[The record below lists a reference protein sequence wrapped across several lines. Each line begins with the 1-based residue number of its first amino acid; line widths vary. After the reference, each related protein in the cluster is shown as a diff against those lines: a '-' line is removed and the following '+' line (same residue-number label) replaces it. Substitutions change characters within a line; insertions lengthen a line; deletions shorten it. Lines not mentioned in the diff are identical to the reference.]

1 MKHRFR
7 RLSEFLGHF
16 ISGVHKQKVE
26 ADEGKPPEERLT
38 EAIEEAP
45 REELKPYDPCTP
57 YFRTIIDQLL
67 AQYGRSYRDMR
78 LLLVD
83 TDPEEG
89 TDILAS
95 EEERYIVDQLLTG
108 LNDCRI
114 YTNRPEY
121 FADFAE
127 QILLESG
134 LVAEI
139 CSKKE
144 RIRDKSGT
152 GRKYNLILDF
162 ETAGDMEGNW
172 GGEHDIYIPIYK
184 KTWLQGAN
192 LDIRVPIG
200 YNTVIVKGVETE
212 ADKRLP
218 DRLEREFYAE

>member
-7 RLSEFLGHF
+7 RLSEFLGRF
-16 ISGVHKQKVE
+16 IPGAHKQKAE
-26 ADEGKPPEERLT
+26 ADAGKQPDEKQL
-38 EAIEEAP
+38 EAIGEAP

-57 YFRTIIDQLL
+57 YFRTIVEQLL
-67 AQYGRSYRDMR
+67 EQYGRGYRDMR

-95 EEERYIVDQLLTG
+95 EEEIYMVGQLLAG

-127 QILLESG
+127 HILMESG

-139 CSKKE
+139 CSKGE
-144 RIRDKSGT
+144 RVWDKTGA

-162 ETAGDMEGNW
+162 ETAGGMEGIW

-200 YNTVIVKGVETE
+200 YNTVIVKGVEME
-212 ADKRLP
+212 ADKGLP